1 METQMKNIFNVNKL
15 KNLQILTV
23 SAYIAALLSLPI
35 LYFSWSM
42 FSLTIL
48 MYFLIFGFGV
58 SMTFHRS
65 LTHKALNMHPV
76 VEALGKFFASI
87 GGTGSPIS
95 WVLIHKAHHKYS
107 DTPDD
112 PHSASDILKYVIGK
126 YPPVGAKGMRKLAQS
141 KINKF
146 IHRHYYLIIL
156 TYGLIWATLGIEYFY
171 YGFIYPMVLTMVA
184 GHLVNWYTHSTFILN
199 YRLHNTKD
207 NSQNNIIIGL
217 LTWGE
222 GFHNTHHR
230 YPARVNFSMRW
241 WELDATFLF
250 AQILSKLKLIKFTH

>member
-1 METQMKNIFNVNKL
+1 METQMKNLFSVNNL

-23 SAYIAALLSLPI
+23 SAYIAALISIPI
-35 LYFSWSM
+35 LHFSWSM
-42 FSLTIL
+42 FLLTII

-65 LTHKALNMHPV
+65 ITHKALIMHPML
-76 VEALGKFFASI
+76 EIIGKFFASI

-107 DTPDD
+107 DTDND
-112 PHSASDILKYVIGK
+112 PHSAKDILKYVIGK
-126 YPPVGAKGMRKLAQS
+126 YPPVSAKGMRKLVQS

-156 TYGLIWATLGIEYFY
+156 TYGAVWATLGLEYFY
-171 YGFIYPMVLTMVA
+171 YGFVYPMVLTMIA
-184 GHLVNWYTHSTFILN
+184 GHLVNWYTHSNFISN
-199 YRLHNTKD
+199 YRLHETKD
-207 NSQNNIIIGL
+207 NSQNNVIIGV

-230 YPARVNFSMRW
+230 HPGRVNFSIRW

-250 AQILSKLKLIKFTH
+250 AKLLQKLNLIKFTH